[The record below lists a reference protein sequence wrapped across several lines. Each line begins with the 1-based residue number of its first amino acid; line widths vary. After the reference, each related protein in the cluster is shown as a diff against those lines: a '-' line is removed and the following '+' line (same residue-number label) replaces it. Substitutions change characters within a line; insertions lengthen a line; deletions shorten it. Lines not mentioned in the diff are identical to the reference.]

1 MHCYDYPRPSVT
13 VDAVLFGFDGKGL
26 NVLLIRRKKDPF
38 KDKWAFPGGFL
49 EMDESCEAAVA
60 RELYEETGI
69 SDIPFTQFKV
79 FSAPARDPRGRVLSV
94 AFIAMVDAGKYS
106 PKGGDDAEEAQ
117 WVSIDDIPSL
127 AFDHHEI
134 LSEAKIHLI
143 NIARCEPIGLGVLP
157 DVFTFND
164 LHILYEGV
172 FGRVLNSRTL
182 QRKLMRYQY
191 LVKAEEIDTSR
202 KLSAKLMRFDE
213 EIYFKVKST
222 GFVLDI

>member
-1 MHCYDYPRPSVT
+1 MHCYDYPRPSVS
-13 VDAVLFGFDGKGL
+13 VDAVLFGFNGKGL

-49 EMDESCEAAVA
+49 EIEESCEAAVA

-69 SDIPFTQFKV
+69 SGIHFTQFKV
-79 FSAPARDPRGRVLSV
+79 FSAPDRDPRGRVLSV
-94 AFIAMVDAGKYS
+94 AFIALVDAGNYS

-117 WVSIDDIPSL
+117 WVSIDDIPPL

-134 LSEAKIHLI
+134 LSEAKNQLI
-143 NIARCEPIGLGVLP
+143 SLARCEPIGLGVLSEI
-157 DVFTFND
+157 FTFND
-164 LHILYEGV
+164 LHILYESV
-172 FGRVLNSRTL
+172 FGRMLNSRTL
-182 QRKLMRYQY
+182 QRKLMRYKY

-213 EIYFKVKST
+213 QIYRKLKST